1 MEDFFDDGLDWEDW
15 MIIGPLS
22 EDMAKEKRERERI
35 EREIFEEDDTNLD
48 KTDEQ

>member
-48 KTDEQ
+48 KTDE